1 MNTVNVLV
9 GLVSFLSGVLIT
21 AIAVVLIMRSKMIVH
36 RKSRYGFED
45 TVSRVERAIEKAGW
59 VLAGSKRF
67 NESLA
72 KHGVNF
78 APRIQLISLCRAE
91 YAEGVLRGSRHMA
104 CLMPCTFAVYEAD
117 DGSVRISKMN
127 TGLMGRVFG
136 GTVARIMGGKVGPE
150 ETRILQDIVN

>member
-1 MNTVNVLV
+1 MNTVTVLV
-9 GLVSFLSGVLIT
+9 GLVSFLSGVLVT
-21 AIAVVLIMRSKMIVH
+21 AIAIVLMMRSTMIVQL
-36 RKSRYGFED
+36 RSRYGFED

-72 KHGVNF
+72 KHGVSF
-78 APRIQLISLCRAE
+78 APQIQLISLCRAE
-91 YAEGVLRGSRHMA
+91 YAEGVLRDSRHMA

-117 DGSVRISKMN
+117 DGSVQIAKMN

-136 GTVARIMGGKVGPE
+136 GTVARIMGGKVSPE
-150 ETRILQDIVN
+150 ETRMLKDIAN

>member
-1 MNTVNVLV
+1 MNVVI
-9 GLVSFLSGVLIT
+9 GLGGLLAGVLIT
-21 AIAVVLIMRSKMIVH
+21 AIAVVLMMRSRMIVH

-45 TVSRVERAIEKAGW
+45 TVSRVERAIEEAGW
-59 VLAGSKRF
+59 VLAASKRF
-67 NESLA
+67 NENLA
-72 KHGVNF
+72 RHGVSF

-91 YAEGVLRGSRHMA
+91 YAESVLRDSRHMA

-150 ETRILQDIVN
+150 ETRILQDIVNGAA